1 MSTRFLDASLA
12 AVGYRRKK
20 AGVYAFDIP
29 ADCAHLLAV
38 QLLGKADRYL
48 TAEFCFFNSDAE
60 GFAVSELRK
69 YGDPVFKSWKHDP
82 ALSVMR
88 FSVGEVAGWA
98 PGAALWQR
106 QISDNDFARLFAETI
121 KRQIV
126 PLAKQVASTDDLLR
140 VLLSNDPPYQ
150 WVKSNGAIRAAEI
163 IFLSSRQGMS
173 GADIRSLLES
183 YAKEVEIGLGT
194 RRELDAAKFIDAVIA
209 DASPS
214 ALH

>member
-1 MSTRFLDASLA
+1 MSTRFLDASLSA
-12 AVGYRRKK
+12 FGYKRKK
-20 AGVYAFDIP
+20 AGVYAFEV
-29 ADCAHLLAV
+29 AGDCAHLLTV
-38 QLLGKADRYL
+38 QLHGKADRYL
-48 TAEFCFFNSDAE
+48 TADFGFFNNDAE
-60 GFAVSELRK
+60 GFALNELRK

-82 ALSVMR
+82 ALSVIR
-88 FSVGEVAGWA
+88 FSVGEVVGWG

-106 QISDNDFARLFAETI
+106 QLSDDDFARLFAETI
-121 KRQIV
+121 KGRIV

-140 VLLSNDPPYQ
+140 ILLSNDPPYK

-163 IFLSSRQGMS
+163 IFLASRQGMS
-173 GADIRSLLES
+173 GTEVRSLLEG
-183 YAKEVEIGLGT
+183 YLKEVEIGLGT